1 MKDLIQTT
9 RLDLIS
15 MTPEFFEA
23 SLAGDRARQEALLE
37 VEIPSDWPGHPQLM
51 RRRLDA
57 LRAEPDLQPWL
68 ERAMVLRSECR
79 MIGHTG
85 FHARPAGIRTDP
97 LLPASVEF
105 GYVVFEKDRRQGY
118 AREACSALMEW
129 AYRQHGVTRFVVS
142 ISPANMASLALARGL
157 GFERIGCHI
166 DEEDGL
172 EDILERRILA
182 GQEFPLP
189 R

>member
-1 MKDLIQTT
+1 
-9 RLDLIS
+9 
-15 MTPEFFEA
+15 
-23 SLAGDRARQEALLE
+23 
-37 VEIPSDWPGHPQLM
+37 
-51 RRRLDA
+51 
-57 LRAEPDLQPWL
+57 
-68 ERAMVLRSECR
+68 MVLRSECR